1 MLRGLAP
8 ESMGT
13 KRGRAMVGQIRL
25 FTSHRWSYSE
35 DRQGIARLLSP
46 EWQKNIDY
54 IELSIPQAHP
64 LETCNDREVAVAIRE
79 RMECADILLVTAGMY
94 YNFSAWMPFEVDC
107 AFALRVPIIPVAPH
121 HQQKLPREL
130 MRFASC
136 EPIAWRG
143 ESIRR
148 AIWQNMSEQQ
158 RRDFIARRRE
168 AAGRQNAL
176 LYAYM
181 AIQAGKRVG
190 NRALPN
196 SLLGDH

>member
-1 MLRGLAP
+1 
-8 ESMGT
+8 
-13 KRGRAMVGQIRL
+13 MVGQIRL

-35 DRQGIARLLSP
+35 DRQGIVRLLSP

-64 LETCNDREVAVAIRE
+64 LETYNDREVAVAIRE

-136 EPIAWRG
+136 DPVTWRG
-143 ESIRR
+143 EAIRR
-148 AIWQNMSEQQ
+148 AIWQNISQQQ
-158 RRDFIARRRE
+158 RRDFIALRQNATRS
-168 AAGRQNAL
+168 QNAL
-176 LYAYM
+176 LLAYM
-181 AIQAGKRVG
+181 GVQAGKG
-190 NRALPN
+190 LGTKGLPN
-196 SLLGDH
+196 SLLGDY